1 MKTFRKFLT
10 LCLALALCLSM
21 IPAAFAANAAT
32 ATIDTGRKASLNL
45 WKYDFTTANAD
56 GVLEKNSYVSNGIRN
71 DTMESALADYA
82 IQGVVFSY
90 LKVAD
95 ITTYSA
101 LENGQHKRWY
111 CTAWRMMPRPRS

>member
-1 MKTFRKFLT
+1 MKTFRKLLT

-56 GVLEKNSYVSNGIRN
+56 GVLEKDS
-71 DTMESALADYA
+71 
-82 IQGVVFSY
+82 
-90 LKVAD
+90 
-95 ITTYSA
+95 
-101 LENGQHKRWY
+101 
-111 CTAWRMMPRPRS
+111 